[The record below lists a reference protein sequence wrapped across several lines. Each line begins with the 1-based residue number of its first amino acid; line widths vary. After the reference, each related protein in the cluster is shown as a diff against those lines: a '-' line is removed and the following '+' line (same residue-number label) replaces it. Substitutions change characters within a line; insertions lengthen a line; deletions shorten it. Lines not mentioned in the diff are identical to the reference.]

1 VTGDLRFVLSDSV
14 ADAAASAFAVQ
25 ESRIRAL
32 LPEVEVRHR
41 GGSSLP
47 GVLTIGDVDVH
58 VRVEAAAFAVARDAL
73 GELYEPFH
81 EDVWHAAWA
90 AFVAPVPQ
98 PRVEVALTAI
108 GCLDDFH
115 HGEAWDWIAADPAL
129 RERYNA
135 LKREHEGA
143 SVDAYLAAKRAFF
156 YSLRDDQA
164 R

>member
-1 VTGDLRFVLSDSV
+1 MTGDLRFVLSDS
-14 ADAAASAFAVQ
+14 DAEEAASAFAAQ
-25 ESRIRAL
+25 ERRIRAR

-41 GGSSLP
+41 GGSSLS
-47 GVLTIGDVDVH
+47 GVLTLGDVDVH
-58 VRVEAAAFAVARDAL
+58 VRVEAAAFVVARDAL
-73 GELYEPFH
+73 DELYEPFH
-81 EDVWHAAWA
+81 EDVWHAEWA
-90 AFVAPVPQ
+90 AFVAPASQ

-135 LKREHEGA
+135 LKREHEGG

-156 YSLRDDQA
+156 YGLRA
-164 R
+164 